1 MPDGR
6 IAMQLRTLFAEQ
18 KSRSDLWDQSSGDVL
33 PASPL
38 AVRLE
43 PYIIHITVFTL
54 PGLRVFANKL
64 REELPGKVT
73 QRLYYYCLTC
83 ESLTK
88 ARQAV
93 VNCYLNAAL
102 RRRSH

>member
-1 MPDGR
+1 MLDNR
-6 IAMQLRTLFAEQ
+6 IAMQLRMLFAEQ
-18 KSRSDLWDQSSGDVL
+18 LTEYDLSGSSVL

-38 AVRLE
+38 AVHLE
-43 PYIIHITVFTL
+43 PYITHIMIFTL

-64 REELPGKVT
+64 REELPSKAT

-102 RRRSH
+102 RRKSH